1 MTSNLIIVCLLTMV
15 INTAETLSYSV
26 RYAGVR
32 LNKIAIALSLTGII
46 VLVSRTANMI
56 QAPLTAKFVDVANK
70 AAAQGGSFPL
80 LNYLQIIM
88 LAASLGTL
96 IAIGLFPTFVG
107 LFGRIISKLEI
118 EGSLPK
124 VLSSVTVGQLKN
136 TRKYIRKPRVGLVN
150 FRYLG
155 IPKRFIIMNIF
166 VTGFYTV
173 GVLSSLYAAHLLPQ
187 FSTTAS
193 QASGLINGMATIML
207 TVFIDPQLGI
217 ITHKATENVE
227 FRDQLGKIY
236 VLLMGSRFLGTLLG
250 QLFLYPAAYL
260 ISWLVQLI

>member
-70 AAAQGGSFPL
+70 AAAGGGSFPL

-124 VLSSVTVGQLKN
+124 VLSSVTIGQLKN

-193 QASGLINGMATIML
+193 QASGLINGIATIML

-217 ITHKATENVE
+217 ITHKATENVDY
-227 FRDQLGKIY
+227 RDQLGKIY

-250 QLFLYPAAYL
+250 QLVLIPAAHL
-260 ISWLVQLI
+260 ISWIVQLI